1 MKILTFSTLY
11 PNAQFPSHGIFV
23 ESRLRHLLANFNDVS
38 TRVVAPVPWFPFSGR
53 RFGRYGKLAEVA
65 HAEVRHGI
73 QVLHPRYVQLP
84 KIGMNLAPSFLAQ
97 ASLPVLKDIIA
108 SGFDFDL
115 IDAHYYYPDGVAA
128 AVVGK
133 QLGKPVVITARGS
146 DIHLIA
152 QYAKPRAK
160 ILQSA
165 RAAAASITV
174 CEALKSEMT
183 RLGAEAAKIFPLRN
197 GVDLQLFQPVDRD
210 NVRAALG
217 WKTKTLVS
225 VGRLTENKG
234 HHLVINAMRNLP
246 EFHLAVI
253 GSGED
258 EEHLRR
264 LADTMGVRDRVEFVP
279 SVVQTELPRYYG
291 AADALVLASGREGWA
306 NVLLESMACGTPV
319 VATNIWGTPEVVRS
333 RDAGLLIATRTADA
347 IVSGVKT
354 LFANYPDRSATR
366 RYAEGFNWRE
376 TSEGQIALFK
386 SVLNRKAN

>member
-23 ESRLRHLLANFNDVS
+23 ESRLRHLLANFNEVS
-38 TRVVAPVPWFPFSGR
+38 TRVVAPVPWFPLSGR
-53 RFGRYGKLAEVA
+53 RFGRYGKLAQVA
-65 HAEVRHGI
+65 RSEVRHGI
-73 QVLHPRYVQLP
+73 QVLHPRYLQLP
-84 KIGMNLAPSFLAQ
+84 KIGMNLAPGFLAK
-97 ASLPVLKDIIA
+97 ASLPVLKNIIA
-108 SGFDFDL
+108 SGFDFDI

-128 AVVGK
+128 AAVGK

-165 RAAAASITV
+165 REAAASITV

-183 RLGAEAAKIFPLRN
+183 RLGADPAKIFPLRN
-197 GVDLQLFQPVDRD
+197 GVDLHLFQPIDR
-210 NVRAALG
+210 NEVKKQLG
-217 WKTKTLVS
+217 WTTKTLLS

-234 HHLVINAMRNLP
+234 HHLIIDAIRDLP
-246 EFHLAVI
+246 DFHLVVI

-258 EEHLRR
+258 DDHLRR
-264 LADTMGVRDRVEFVP
+264 LVDTNRVADRVEFVP
-279 SVVQTELPRYYG
+279 NVVQTELPRYYG

-319 VATNIWGTPEVVRS
+319 VATSIWGTPEVVRS
-333 RDAGLLIATRTADA
+333 RDAGILIPERTADA
-347 IVSGVKT
+347 IASGVKT
-354 LFANYPDRSATR
+354 LFANYPDRGATR

-376 TSEGQIALFK
+376 TSEGQMALFQ
-386 SVLNRKAN
+386 SVLNRKVI

>member
-38 TRVVAPVPWFPFSGR
+38 TRVVAPVPWFPFSDR
-53 RFGRYGKLAEVA
+53 RFGRFGKLAQVPQL
-65 HAEVRHGI
+65 EVRHGI

-84 KIGMNLAPSFLAQ
+84 KIGMNLAPGFLAK

-108 SGFDFDL
+108 SGFDFDI

-128 AVVGK
+128 VAVGK

-152 QYAKPRAK
+152 QYTKPRTR

-165 RAAAASITV
+165 HEAAASITV

-183 RLGAEAAKIFPLRN
+183 RLGAESAKIFPLRN
-197 GVDLQLFQPVDRD
+197 GVDLLLFHPIDRD
-210 NVRAALG
+210 KARKELG
-217 WKTKTLVS
+217 WTKKTLLS

-234 HHLVINAMRNLP
+234 HHLIIDAMRNLQD
-246 EFHLAVI
+246 FHLVVI

-258 EEHLRR
+258 DDHLRR
-264 LADTMGVRDRVEFVP
+264 LADASGVGDRVEFVP
-279 SVVQTELPRYYG
+279 NVVQTELPRYYG

-319 VATNIWGTPEVVRS
+319 VATSIWGTPEVVRS
-333 RDAGLLIATRTADA
+333 RNAGVLIAERTADA

-354 LFANYPDRSATR
+354 LFASYPDRDATR
-366 RYAEGFNWRE
+366 RYAEGFDWRE
-376 TSEGQIALFK
+376 TSEGQMALFE
-386 SVLNRKAN
+386 SLLNRRSI